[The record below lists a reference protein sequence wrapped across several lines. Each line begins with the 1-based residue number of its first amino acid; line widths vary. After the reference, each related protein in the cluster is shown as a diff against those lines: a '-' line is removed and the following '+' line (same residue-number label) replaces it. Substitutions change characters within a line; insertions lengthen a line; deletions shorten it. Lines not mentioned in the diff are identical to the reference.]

1 VQPDAD
7 VRGRIADMLE
17 AIDRIASC
25 TRDHDA
31 GTFADSGMAR
41 DAVVWNL
48 TVLGEA
54 VRGVPEEVQVRHP
67 EIPWAKLRG
76 LRGLLVDEDFG
87 IADQIVWTTS
97 REP

>member
-17 AIDRIASC
+17 AIDRIASY

-31 GTFADSGMAR
+31 RTFADSGMAR
-41 DAVVWNL
+41 AAVVHNL

-54 VRGVPEEVQVRHP
+54 VRGVPDEV
-67 EIPWAKLRG
+67 
-76 LRGLLVDEDFG
+76 
-87 IADQIVWTTS
+87 
-97 REP
+97 